1 MSWDKLFQ
9 INTKHSAAARLPRIV
24 LTKPKYIIGKTTVDA
39 MTSGIYFGYVGLIKY
54 IIEQITNELS
64 YKTKIILTGGLA
76 NLFSEK
82 IGINKFKGLNLTIE
96 GLYLTFIQS
105 KKK

>member
-1 MSWDKLFQ
+1 
-9 INTKHSAAARLPRIV
+9 
-24 LTKPKYIIGKTTVDA
+24 

-54 IIEQITNELS
+54 IIEQITKELS

-82 IGINKFKGLNLTIE
+82 IGINNIIRLT
-96 GLYLTFIQS
+96 
-105 KKK
+105 